1 MKSPLVEGR
10 RLKESLKVAGDKAF
24 VPLETP
30 FKQALS
36 DTVGKIGQNFT
47 KAVNDSLK
55 TTKVQKQQSGS
66 GLNVIDSKKIMA
78 AMMKSKPGKN

>member
-1 MKSPLVEGR
+1 
-10 RLKESLKVAGDKAF
+10 LKVAGDKAF

-36 DTVGKIGQNFT
+36 DTVEKIGQNFT
-47 KAVNDSLK
+47 KAVNE